1 MPVEVE
7 FLPAEV
13 DLKFKRGDRVILPFT
28 INDVNLQGGTSVCQI
43 RAAENRDSTL
53 IGTFD
58 VTLTNDGADTDVEL
72 DLPVAENTDYVGE
85 FYWDLQI
92 ALGSAPRTYMAGRCH
107 IVPDVSHTS

>member
-13 DLKFKRGDRVILPFT
+13 DLKFKRGDRVILPFV
-28 INDVNLQGGTSVCQI
+28 IDDLNLQGGTAVCQI

-58 VTLTNDGADTDVEL
+58 VTLTNNGADTDVEL

-92 ALGSAPRTYMAGRCH
+92 TLSTSPRTYMAGRCT
-107 IVPDVSHTS
+107 IVNDVSNS